1 MPHQLAVIL
10 IEVLLNSFILVNLLF
25 QEHVFSHHPD
35 LSVLSIFAEV
45 TVNAAKDPTTFH
57 VINNAV
63 ASKYLLA

>member
-1 MPHQLAVIL
+1 VIL
-10 IEVLLNSFILVNLLF
+10 LLQELVF
-25 QEHVFSHHPD
+25 AHHPD

-57 VINNAV
+57 VINNTV